1 MGNNLNILIT
11 GGSRGIGNAI
21 ARTISHRAQKLLVTS
36 HYPDSLLKGVE
47 QIKQGFNGT
56 VLQYCIDQAEG
67 ESAAKELFL
76 WVSENAQ
83 HLDALVLCAGNY
95 YEGDI
100 ATIPANDFQN
110 TMDTNFTFNYYI
122 IRMLLPLLRQ
132 GTNPKIVIIGSTA
145 SYSSYSVPT
154 YSIAKFALRGLATNL
169 RKELMRENIG
179 VTFLSPG
186 GTLTDM
192 WADVEVPPNRLLEP
206 HDIAKLVDSIFDLSP
221 QAVVEEIIIRPML
234 GEFDDE

>member
-1 MGNNLNILIT
+1 M
-11 GGSRGIGNAI
+11 SKQR
-21 ARTISHRAQKLLVTS
+21 QK
-36 HYPDSLLKGVE
+36 H
-47 QIKQGFNGT
+47 
-56 VLQYCIDQAEG
+56 
-67 ESAAKELFL
+67 
-76 WVSENAQ
+76 
-83 HLDALVLCAGNY
+83 
-95 YEGDI
+95 
-100 ATIPANDFQN
+100 AND
-110 TMDTNFTFNYYI
+110 
-122 IRMLLPLLRQ
+122 
-132 GTNPKIVIIGSTA
+132 VIIGSTA
-145 SYSSYSVPT
+145 AYSSYSVPT